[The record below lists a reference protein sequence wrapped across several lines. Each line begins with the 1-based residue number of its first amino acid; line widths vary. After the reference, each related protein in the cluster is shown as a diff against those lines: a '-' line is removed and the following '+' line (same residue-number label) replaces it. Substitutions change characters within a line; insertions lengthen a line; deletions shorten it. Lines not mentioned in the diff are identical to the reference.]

1 VTVDA
6 VPVGFKGVLD
16 DRQCAACARMMGVA
30 EWTLNISHDPT
41 KMYPELL
48 ATFYLCEFCYRRTIT
63 FLMATAEEHGPVP
76 LRGYS

>member
-1 VTVDA
+1 
-6 VPVGFKGVLD
+6 VGFKGVLD
-16 DRQCAACARMMGVA
+16 ERQCAACGRVDCA

-41 KMYPELL
+41 KHLPELL